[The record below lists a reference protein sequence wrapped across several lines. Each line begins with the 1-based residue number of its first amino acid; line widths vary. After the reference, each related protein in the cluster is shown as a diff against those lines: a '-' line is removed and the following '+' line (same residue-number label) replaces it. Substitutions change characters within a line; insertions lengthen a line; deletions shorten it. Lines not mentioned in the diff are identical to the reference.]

1 MRLNPLSHQLL
12 KTLETT
18 FHHVFPVHLVVLVS
32 GGRDSMVLMH
42 CLSELRHSPLFEQR
56 DHFSVEI
63 LHFNHQ
69 KRGLASDLD
78 AQLVL
83 DTALQYGFEVSVEKW
98 SVSGFPFLNTEQ
110 KNRAE
115 NFQNAARLWRKHIS
129 HQKSKEKHAVLN
141 RNTYFV
147 TAHHARDHAE
157 SVLMHILRGAGI
169 DGALGFE
176 IIDEKTKH
184 FMPFCRTNYSE
195 ILRISEKYNVEFR
208 EDESNDS
215 DDYDRNCIR
224 RNVFPVFEQL
234 RGDFEDSFM
243 KFSDNLRNSIKTQDT
258 NTPTQ
263 NNNCDNF
270 NFPFILDTCL
280 LRKQIISYNSILGHS
295 LSKNS
300 LANLIQHMRKYSEQ
314 RLESFTI
321 PLPFSWQ
328 CTIYAHQLSFSLKPP
343 KISGP

>member
-56 DHFSVEI
+56 DQFSVEI

-78 AQLVL
+78 AQLVI
-83 DTALQYGFEVSVEKW
+83 DTALQCGFSVSVEKW
-98 SVSGFPFLNTEQ
+98 SISGFPFLNSAQ
-110 KNRAE
+110 KNRTE
-115 NFQNAARLWRKHIS
+115 NFQNAARLWRKHFS
-129 HQKSKEKHAVLN
+129 HQKIFQKHAQLN
-141 RNTYFV
+141 RKTYFV

-157 SVLMHILRGAGI
+157 SVLMHILRGAGT
-169 DGALGFE
+169 DGALGLE
-176 IIDEKTKH
+176 IIDEKTNH
-184 FMPFCRTNYSE
+184 FMPFCRTKYSA
-195 ILRISEKYNVEFR
+195 ILQISEKYNVEFR

-215 DDYDRNCIR
+215 DEYDRNCIR

-234 RGDFEDSFM
+234 RGDFEDSFL
-243 KFSDNLRNSIKTQDT
+243 KFSDNLRSSIKTQDI
-258 NTPTQ
+258 NTPPQ
-263 NNNCDNF
+263 INESENF
-270 NFPFILDTCL
+270 SIPFVLDASL

-328 CTIYAHQLSFSLKPP
+328 CTIYLHQLYFSLKPP
-343 KISGP
+343 EISRP